1 MDTRKVMKL
10 YLEAN
15 DLTIAF
21 AARKI
26 GISVPALFRWLNYEL
41 ELKPDTLI
49 KVKHFMDGD
58 FIKSVEEI
66 MGNDKN
72 DDE

>member
-41 ELKPDTLI
+41 ELKPDTLV

-58 FIKSVEEI
+58 FLKSVNQI
-66 MGNDKN
+66 MESDINDG
-72 DDE
+72 E